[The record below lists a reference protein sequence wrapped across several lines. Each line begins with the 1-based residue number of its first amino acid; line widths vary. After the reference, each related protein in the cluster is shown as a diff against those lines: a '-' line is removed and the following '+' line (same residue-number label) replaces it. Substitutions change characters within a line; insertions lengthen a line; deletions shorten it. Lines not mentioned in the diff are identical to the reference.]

1 MAWSITPQSMRRV
14 GRPGR
19 LPKPRRYLV
28 DQRVLHV
35 RMGSKAELSS
45 VPAVRLSR
53 NFRLR
58 PKADVNAPDQP
69 WTPGPMERLAGRYA
83 RDETV
88 DSTPQMPALHQK
100 RSFLA

>member
-28 DQRVLHV
+28 DQRILDI

-58 PKADVNAPDQP
+58 RRSQ
-69 WTPGPMERLAGRYA
+69 
-83 RDETV
+83 TV
-88 DSTPQMPALHQK
+88 EATAC
-100 RSFLA
+100 